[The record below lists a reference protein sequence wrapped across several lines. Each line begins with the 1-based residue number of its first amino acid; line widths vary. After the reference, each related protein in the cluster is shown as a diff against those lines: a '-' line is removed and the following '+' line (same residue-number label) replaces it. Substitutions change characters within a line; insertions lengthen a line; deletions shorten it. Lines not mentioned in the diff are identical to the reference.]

1 MTFTQFMR
9 FGAIAGLLTVV
20 SGTQSASGQT
30 DSETPPVTS
39 YVITEYTTGIC
50 YPVISSTYD
59 HQPQIELL
67 PDAPT
72 QRIVPFRRTPWLGE
86 DKENDQTVPPPG
98 KRIKEFGGF
107 GGISQTPWAPPDP
120 TLAVGPN
127 HIVST
132 TNMQVAWWTK
142 GGTMQFSQRLD
153 SSGNPGFLEPAGAG
167 DFTFDPK
174 CLYDEIEGRFLVL
187 ALEVYSSTAYITFA
201 ISDDSDPNGTWY
213 LYRTD
218 AKTSISGSNFWV
230 DYPGL
235 GFDDDAYYVTGNLF
249 GFSSG
254 WGGVKYRIFDK
265 TPLLTG
271 APVVYTDLRD
281 GDSGSVQVA
290 HMHSTPVAP
299 LFVSVKDSNEIR
311 IQAITN
317 PITSPALHT
326 TDIIVP
332 SFSNPTGAPNLGGGT
347 ISTVDE
353 RIMTADFRGLS
364 LLAGHN
370 IEASGRNQARWYE
383 FWPGTWPNSG
393 TVTLLQSGNIDLGS
407 GKHTFFPAIARNAA
421 GNTAICFARSATTEY
436 CSIWYTH
443 RESGDAA
450 GTMRAAR
457 ELKDGEGNYSGRWG
471 DYFDIAIDPT
481 NDTTFWGIGEYAD
494 SGGSWRTWIGVLGI
508 VDGQVTQIGA
518 GSPGASGLVPT
529 LTADVPA
536 IGEAVSVT
544 TGNSVGGLNYYHALS
559 FTQGSF
565 TLKGAAIHVA
575 LPWALV
581 GPYAMGGIPAPG
593 FGSHVTSYNIP
604 LNPNLIGASIYLQSL
619 ILDPGAP
626 LGLAASPG
634 LQLTFGE

>member
-1 MTFTQFMR
+1 MTITQCMR
-9 FGAIAGLLTVV
+9 FGAIVGLLAVL
-20 SGTQSASGQT
+20 SGTQSANGQS
-30 DSETPPVTS
+30 DADQPAATS

-50 YPVISSTYD
+50 YPVISSSYD

-72 QRIVPFRRTPWLGE
+72 QRIVPFKRTPWSG
-86 DKENDQTVPPPG
+86 DDPKNAGQSPPPG
-98 KRIKEFGGF
+98 NKVKEFGGF
-107 GGISQTPWAPPDP
+107 DGISQTPWAPPDP
-120 TLAVGPN
+120 TLAVGPH

-142 GGTMQFSQRLD
+142 SGTMEFSQRLD
-153 SSGNPGFLEPAGAG
+153 SSGNPGFLEDVGAG

-174 CLYDEIEGRFLVL
+174 CLYDELEGRFIVM

-201 ISDDSDPNGTWY
+201 ISDDSDPNGVWY
-213 LYRTD
+213 KYRTD
-218 AKTSISGSNFWV
+218 AKTLISGSSYWV

-271 APVVYTDLRD
+271 APVVYADLRD
-281 GDSGSVQVA
+281 GGSGSVQVA

-317 PITSPALHT
+317 PTTAPALHT
-326 TDIIVP
+326 IDVVVP
-332 SFSNPTGAPNLGGGT
+332 SFNDPFSAPNLGGGS
-347 ISTVDE
+347 ISTVDN
-353 RIMTADFRGLS
+353 RIMTADFRGQS

-370 IEASGRNQARWYE
+370 TEASGRNQARWYE
-383 FWPGTWPNSG
+383 FWPGQWPTSG
-393 TVTLLQSGNIDLGS
+393 SVTLLQSGNINLGT
-407 GKHTFFPAIARNAA
+407 GKHTYFPAIAQNAD

-436 CSIWYTH
+436 ASVWYTH
-443 RESGDAA
+443 REQGDAA
-450 GTMRAAR
+450 GTMRPAR
-457 ELKDGEGNYSGRWG
+457 ELKAGEGNYSGRWG

-481 NDTTFWGIGEYAD
+481 NDRTFWGIGEFAD
-494 SGGSWRTWIGVLGI
+494 AGGGWRTYIGVLGI
-508 VDGQVTQIGA
+508 IDGQVTQIGA

-529 LTADVPA
+529 LSADVPA
-536 IGEAVSVT
+536 LGEPMDVT
-544 TGNSVGGLNYYHALS
+544 TGNSVGALTFYHVLS
-559 FTQGSF
+559 LTQGSF

-575 LPWALV
+575 QPWSLL
-581 GPYAMGGIPAPG
+581 GPLTMGGLPIPG
-593 FGSHVTSYNIP
+593 LGTHLISYPIP
-604 LNPNLIGASIYLQSL
+604 LNPNLIGVNVYLQAL

-634 LQLTFGE
+634 LQLTVGE